1 MIRALDIL
9 LQDWGAW
16 CRQLHRSCLSYP
28 ARTAESRAGEGRA
41 PGATRTLVPD
51 VMVPERLLGLDR
63 AIRDMP
69 ATLKTAIHVRYL
81 EDLGQEEQE
90 LLWRERAKQ
99 GRRQYYTRL
108 ECAHWWL
115 AGRLGAKRDDGST

>member
-28 ARTAESRAGEGRA
+28 ARTAESRAGEAKA
-41 PGATRTLVPD
+41 PGRPSTLVPD
-51 VMVPERLLGLDR
+51 VLVPERLLGLDR

-69 ATLKTAIHVRYL
+69 RTLKVAVEIRYL
-81 EDLGQEEQE
+81 ADLDPGGQEE
-90 LLWRERAKQ
+90 LWRRKAKA
-99 GRRQYYTRL
+99 GRRQYYSRL
-108 ECAHWWL
+108 DGAHWWL
-115 AGRLGAKRDDGST
+115 AGRLGGRNPAEY